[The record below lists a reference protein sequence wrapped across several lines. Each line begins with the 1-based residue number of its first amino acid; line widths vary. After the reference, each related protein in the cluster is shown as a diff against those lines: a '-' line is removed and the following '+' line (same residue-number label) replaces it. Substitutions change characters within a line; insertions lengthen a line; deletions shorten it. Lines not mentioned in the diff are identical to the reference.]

1 MARLPLEVFCF
12 ALEMEQ
18 IKEEKCYKKPISM
31 VPAVIKVTDSPAW
44 ELEEHEQINL
54 EALEEEELNMTI
66 AVQFQ

>member
-1 MARLPLEVFCF
+1 MLWKVARLPLEVFRF

-18 IKEEKCYKKPISM
+18 IKEEKCHKKPVSM
-31 VPAVIKVTDSPAW
+31 VTAW

-54 EALEEEELNMTI
+54 KALEEEELNMTI